1 MTSHCPVSWYLRSMA
16 CFCVAHVAPRL
27 GASGAALPGHR
38 RGLNE
43 ARKNAAGNQR
53 RNEVRCRFGHDGFE
67 RGYRDSIRLPVDS
80 FRRQLSM
87 SPSGFRAFSI
97 WPSSLAV
104 FDGERGCYAFQ
115 RHPRNQ

>member
-16 CFCVAHVAPRL
+16 CFRGAPVAPRL

-53 RNEVRCRFGHDGFE
+53 RNEVRCRFGHDGVE
-67 RGYRDSIRLPVDS
+67 RGDLPLKFHPAAIRASAWNSSASATMSRSCARVGW
-80 FRRQLSM
+80 FLSWRLD
-87 SPSGFRAFSI
+87 PT
-97 WPSSLAV
+97 
-104 FDGERGCYAFQ
+104 
-115 RHPRNQ
+115 